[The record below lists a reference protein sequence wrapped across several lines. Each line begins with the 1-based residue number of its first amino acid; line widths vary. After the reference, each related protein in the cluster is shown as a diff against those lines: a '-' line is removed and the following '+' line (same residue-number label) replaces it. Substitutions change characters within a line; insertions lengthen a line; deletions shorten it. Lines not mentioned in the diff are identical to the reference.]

1 VNLKVHIIA
10 REGSKRVTRKN
21 LRLLNNKPMVSYSI
35 EAALDSQLIKKE
47 NIFLNT
53 ECPEI
58 AEIGRNL
65 GVSIYDRNPRLA
77 QDEIVLDELT
87 YDFVKHEKCDVVGM
101 INPVC
106 PLTTGSD
113 IDRGLKLFKEN
124 NYDSLITVR
133 EEQLQSFCRDKPIN
147 FSPKQ
152 KIDRTQDLDPTQIVT
167 WNFCFWKSRS
177 FIENFEQNGY
187 GVFHGKV
194 GLCPI
199 DKLHGVKISVE
210 SDFRIA
216 DAILRMNSN

>member
-1 VNLKVHIIA
+1 MNLKVHIIA

-87 YDFVKHEKCDVVGM
+87 YDFIKHEKCDVVGM
-101 INPVC
+101 IN
-106 PLTTGSD
+106 
-113 IDRGLKLFKEN
+113 LF
-124 NYDSLITVR
+124 V
-133 EEQLQSFCRDKPIN
+133 
-147 FSPKQ
+147 
-152 KIDRTQDLDPTQIVT
+152 
-167 WNFCFWKSRS
+167 
-177 FIENFEQNGY
+177 
-187 GVFHGKV
+187 H
-194 GLCPI
+194 
-199 DKLHGVKISVE
+199 
-210 SDFRIA
+210 
-216 DAILRMNSN
+216 